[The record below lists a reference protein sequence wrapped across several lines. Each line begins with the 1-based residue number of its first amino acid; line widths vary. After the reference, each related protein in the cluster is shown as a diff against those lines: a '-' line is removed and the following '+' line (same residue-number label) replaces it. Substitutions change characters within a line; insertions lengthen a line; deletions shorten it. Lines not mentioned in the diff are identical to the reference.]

1 MIPYLDDKLY
11 WFSTIHLLSNNDAR
25 KSIVYRASKIHQ
37 RSLFLSSE
45 CIPRSIYETIAVLLF
60 PHMFISFLHDYARW
74 TYRLTLYSSRSY
86 HIEILNQTG
95 AERRVT
101 WRKLEEKTTTL
112 SALVV
117 SKVQKGFCETN
128 EEINGSTQRC
138 WLNVIGQDAEEPE
151 KQECKTKHFLLG
163 QRITQFRG
171 QARTCKWVVSLC
183 SIAVL
188 DTASLRYIYLK
199 TNRRWNR
206 LVCSRFLFNLLPC
219 HFVRNFVPNRPH
231 GRYRDSWY

>member
-1 MIPYLDDKLY
+1 
-11 WFSTIHLLSNNDAR
+11 
-25 KSIVYRASKIHQ
+25 
-37 RSLFLSSE
+37 
-45 CIPRSIYETIAVLLF
+45 
-60 PHMFISFLHDYARW
+60 MFISFLHDHARW
-74 TYRLTLYSSRSY
+74 TYRLTLCSNRSY
-86 HIEILNQTG
+86 HDEILNQTG
-95 AERRVT
+95 TERRVT

-112 SALVV
+112 STLVV
-117 SKVQKGFCETN
+117 SKVQKGFCVTN

-151 KQECKTKHFLLG
+151 KQECKTKRFLLG

-188 DTASLRYIYLK
+188 DTARLRYIYLK

-219 HFVRNFVPNRPH
+219 HFVPNRPH
-231 GRYRDSWY
+231 GHYLDSW